1 MSRKAGNNLGVMS
14 RGYKYKATLDE
25 LAGGPAPQGSS
36 LKAGTTEVSGLMIA
50 LVVVAVL
57 LMAAGFFAADNAIT
71 QTAFFAAAAVVAIFA
86 RIAQAGRQHGE
97 MMDELR
103 KR

>member
-1 MSRKAGNNLGVMS
+1 MKNPFS
-14 RGYKYKATLDE
+14 LDE
-25 LAGGPAPQGSS
+25 NKYAAPQGSS
-36 LKAGTTEVSGLMIA
+36 LRADTTNVSGFMIA
-50 LVVVAVL
+50 LIVIAVL
-57 LMAAGFFAADNAIT
+57 LLIAGFALAENAIT
-71 QTAFFAAAAVVAIFA
+71 QTAFFAASAVFAIFA